1 MLYHTGDSQH
11 TQNIQ
16 IIYTS
21 LVMLIALIFGVNIS
35 EKKLLDCVSIHNSLL
50 KRNKNIPFLKQI
62 VMGDEKWILYN
73 NVE

>member
-1 MLYHTGDSQH
+1 
-11 TQNIQ
+11 
-16 IIYTS
+16 
-21 LVMLIALIFGVNIS
+21 MLIALIFGVNIS